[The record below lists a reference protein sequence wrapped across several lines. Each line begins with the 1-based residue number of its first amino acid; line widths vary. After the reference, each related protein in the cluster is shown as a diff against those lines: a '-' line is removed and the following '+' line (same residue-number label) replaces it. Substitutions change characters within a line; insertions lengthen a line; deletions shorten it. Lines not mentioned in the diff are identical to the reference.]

1 MPTATSPVDAS
12 LEARAV
18 TRYFG
23 DFTALRNVNLVLK
36 RGEAVL
42 LYGPNGA
49 GKTTLLRTLSGMA
62 QPSEGEV
69 WFAGRNVRRNPVR
82 FKTSVGVVAHA
93 TFLYAELTARENL
106 RLAGRLFG
114 LADLDAKMEAALNLF
129 NLQTR
134 ADTLVR
140 ALSRGWQQRVTLARA
155 FLHQPGFL
163 LLDEPFT
170 GLDHSSSEH
179 LMEILRRL
187 PAEGRSVLF
196 STHNFEQ
203 GLAIAQRLI
212 ALESGQVRYDGP
224 VDQAPDSVIR
234 LLQAP

>member
-1 MPTATSPVDAS
+1 MPAATSPADSS
-12 LEARAV
+12 LEARGI

-23 DFTALRNVNLVLK
+23 DITALRNVSLALK

-49 GKTTLLRTLSGMA
+49 GKTTLLRTLAGLA

-69 WFAGRNVRRNPVR
+69 WFAGRHVRRNAAA
-82 FKTSVGVVAHA
+82 FKTNIGVVSHA
-93 TFLYAELTARENL
+93 TFLYGELTARENL
-106 RLAGRLFG
+106 RLAGKLFG
-114 LADLDAKMEAALNLF
+114 LADLDGKMEAALELF
-129 NLQTR
+129 NLHSR
-134 ADTLVR
+134 GDTLVR
-140 ALSRGWQQRVTLARA
+140 SLSRGWQQRVTLARA
-155 FLHQPGFL
+155 FLHQPAFL

-170 GLDHSSSEH
+170 GLDHSSSAH
-179 LMEILRRL
+179 LAEILRRL

-203 GLAIAQRLI
+203 GLAIAQRLV

-224 VDQAPDSVIR
+224 VGQAPESVLR
-234 LLQAP
+234 SVPAP

>member
-62 QPSEGEV
+62 QPSD
-69 WFAGRNVRRNPVR
+69 VRRNPAR